1 MVNREKSH
9 DQNSF
14 ISITVPYFEMADY
27 DEAGRL
33 IISRAKQLD
42 KIPETCYGCNSDDL
56 QMIMTHV
63 DGGSWICLNC
73 NYLNSYEPSM
83 RLTKDMP
90 FSMLNLGRD
99 EIIFI
104 PEWDFDWL
112 NKN

>member
-1 MVNREKSH
+1 
-9 DQNSF
+9 
-14 ISITVPYFEMADY
+14 MADY

-42 KIPETCYGCNSDDL
+42 KIPET
-56 QMIMTHV
+56 
-63 DGGSWICLNC
+63 
-73 NYLNSYEPSM
+73 YEPSM

-104 PEWDFDWL
+104 PEWDFD
-112 NKN
+112 